1 MKLIFVLRVALGVAA
16 MFGTMFANAQ
26 SVTIKAAPSLLLP
39 ASVAEAFTR
48 AQVAPDSVAVLV
60 KEVGA
65 GEVLLAQNIDR
76 AMNPASVMKLV
87 TTYAGLELLG
97 PTYTWKTDVLISG
110 APDAL
115 RGGTLRGDLI
125 LRGSGDPKLTV
136 ERLWLL
142 LKHLR
147 ERGLRSIE
155 GDLVLD
161 KSFFGAVDADPAK
174 FDGET
179 LRAYNVGPDALLVN
193 FKTIRF
199 QFAPSIDEK
208 SVAISSDV
216 KPAQLAI
223 INRARL
229 IDGPCGDWRE
239 RIKLDVQQASVID
252 IRVTFSGNYPR
263 SCGEGTWNVSLLDH
277 ARFVGGV
284 FANLWRD
291 MGGVWNGAVRLAPT
305 PAGAKVIASTESA
318 PLSEMVRD
326 INKFSNNVMARQLF
340 LTISAEI
347 DKQPATA
354 ARSADIVKGW
364 LARKGINAPELVME
378 NGSGLSRIERISAS
392 SLSRLLDEAFKST
405 VMPEFMSSMS
415 LIGLD
420 GTFRRRARSDVV
432 AGTAHLK
439 SGTLND
445 VRAIAGYMLAN
456 DGKRYSLVMLV
467 NHPNAILTQ
476 SAQDLLL
483 QWIYARLPL
492 VVGPQLPPALPL
504 SSSTP

>member
-1 MKLIFVLRVALGVAA
+1 MNFTRAAWLAMCLVTTVASAQSASNRVA
-16 MFGTMFANAQ
+16 Q
-26 SVTIKAAPSLLLP
+26 SFLLP
-39 ASVAEAFTR
+39 VSVAEAFTR
-48 AQVAPDSVAVLV
+48 AQVPLDSVAVLV

-65 GEVLLAQNIDR
+65 REVLLSQNVDR

-110 APDAL
+110 APDVL
-115 RGGTLRGDLI
+115 RGGTLHGDLI

-161 KSFFGAVDADPAK
+161 KSFFGAVDADPSK

-199 QFAPSIDEK
+199 QFAPSVDER
-208 SVAISSDV
+208 SVAISTDV
-216 KPAQLAI
+216 KPAQLSI
-223 INRARL
+223 VNRTRL
-229 IDGPCGDWRE
+229 VDGPCGDWRE
-239 RIKLDVQQASVID
+239 RIKLDVQQASAID
-252 IRVTFSGNYPR
+252 IRVAFSGNYPR
-263 SCGEGTWNVSLLDH
+263 SCGEGTWNISLLDH

-284 FANLWRD
+284 FANLWSD
-291 MGGVWNGAVRLAPT
+291 MGGVWKGAVRLAPT
-305 PAGAKVIASTESA
+305 PADARVLASTESA

-340 LTISAEI
+340 LTLSAEI
-347 DKQPATA
+347 DKQPATV
-354 ARSADIVKGW
+354 ARSTEIVKAW
-364 LARKGINAPELVME
+364 LARKSIGAPELVME
-378 NGSGLSRIERISAS
+378 NGSGLSRVERISAS
-392 SLSRLLDEAFKST
+392 SMSRLLDEAFKST
-405 VMPEFMSSMS
+405 VMPEFISSMS

-456 DGKRYSLVMLV
+456 DGKRYSLVMMV

-476 SAQDLLL
+476 PAQDLLL
-483 QWIYARLPL
+483 QWVYARLPMA
-492 VVGPQLPPALPL
+492 VGPPTPA
-504 SSSTP
+504 SSVTP

>member
-1 MKLIFVLRVALGVAA
+1 LSITRILALSVCFSLWLDGGVAI
-16 MFGTMFANAQ
+16 AQ
-26 SVTIKAAPSLLLP
+26 PASAKPTSNLP
-39 ASVAEAFTR
+39 ASVADAFVR
-48 AQVAPDSVAVLV
+48 AQVPPDNVAVLV

-65 GEVLLAQNIDR
+65 REVLLSQNIDR

-110 APDAL
+110 APDVL
-115 RGGTLRGDLI
+115 RGGTLHGDLI

-161 KSFFGAVDADPAK
+161 KSFFGAVDADPSK

-199 QFAPSIDEK
+199 QFAPSVDDK
-208 SVAISSDV
+208 SVAISTDV
-216 KPAQLAI
+216 KPAQLSI
-223 INRARL
+223 VNRTRL
-229 IDGPCGDWRE
+229 VDGPCGDWRE
-239 RIKLDVQQASVID
+239 RIKLDVQQASAID
-252 IRVTFSGNYPR
+252 VRVAFSGNYPR
-263 SCGEGTWNVSLLDH
+263 SCGEGTWNISLLDH

-284 FANLWRD
+284 FANLWGD
-291 MGGVWNGAVRLAPT
+291 MGGVWKGAVRLAPT
-305 PAGAKVIASTESA
+305 PADARTLASTESA

-340 LTISAEI
+340 LTLSAEI
-347 DKQPATA
+347 DKQPATV
-354 ARSADIVKGW
+354 ARSTEIVKAW
-364 LARKGINAPELVME
+364 LSRKGIGAPELVME

-392 SLSRLLDEAFKST
+392 SMSRLLDEVFKST
-405 VMPEFMSSMS
+405 VMPEFISSMS

-420 GTFRRRARSDVV
+420 GTFRRRGRSDVV
-432 AGTAHLK
+432 AGSAHLK

-456 DGKRYSLVMLV
+456 DGKRYSLVMIV

-483 QWIYARLPL
+483 QWVYARLPIA
-492 VVGPQLPPALPL
+492 VGPPPPTLITNRPAIGE
-504 SSSTP
+504 

>member
-1 MKLIFVLRVALGVAA
+1 MSFTRVACLTICLGTTV
-16 MFGTMFANAQ
+16 ANAE
-26 SVTIKAAPSLLLP
+26 STLNRTTASLALP
-39 ASVAEAFTR
+39 ASVTAAFAR
-48 AQVAPDSVAVLV
+48 AQVPLDSVAVLV
-60 KEVGA
+60 KEVGTR
-65 GEVLLAQNIDR
+65 EVLLGQNIDR
-76 AMNPASVMKLV
+76 PMNPASVMKLV
-87 TTYAGLELLG
+87 TTYAALELLG
-97 PTYTWKTDVLISG
+97 PTFTWKTDVLIAG
-110 APDAL
+110 VPGAL
-115 RGGTLRGDLI
+115 RGGTLHGDLI

-147 ERGLRSIE
+147 ERGLRNIE

-161 KSFFGAVDADPAK
+161 KSFFGAVDVDPAK

-199 QFAPSIDEK
+199 QFAPSVDEK
-208 SVAISSDV
+208 SVAISPDV
-216 KPAQLAI
+216 KPAQLSI
-223 INRARL
+223 VNRTRL

-239 RIKLDVQQASVID
+239 RIKLDVQQASPID
-252 IRVTFSGNYPR
+252 IRVVFSGNYPR

-284 FANLWRD
+284 FANLWSEV
-291 MGGVWNGAVRLAPT
+291 GGVWKGAVKLAPT
-305 PAGAKVIASTESA
+305 PADAKLIASTESA

-326 INKFSNNVMARQLF
+326 INKFSNNVMARQLL

-347 DKQPATA
+347 DKQPATLTG
-354 ARSADIVKGW
+354 STEIVKAW
-364 LARKGINAPELVME
+364 LARKGISAPELVME
-378 NGSGLSRIERISAS
+378 NGSGLSRVERISVGT
-392 SLSRLLDEAFKST
+392 LSRLLEEAFRST
-405 VMPEFMSSMS
+405 VMPEFVSSMS

-456 DGKRYSLVMLV
+456 DGKRYSLVMIV

-483 QWIYARLPL
+483 QWIYARVPMA
-492 VVGPQLPPALPL
+492 VGPQLPAPLPMPPV
-504 SSSTP
+504 TP